1 MGIETIL
8 FKSEEKKK
16 RSDIA
21 DVLRTL
27 ADKVDHGRL
36 TLQQDQTKTLVE
48 FPDQMV
54 LELKVE
60 EEQGRRKLKKSLEIE
75 LEWTVGESGSSDTQ
89 IL

>member
-8 FKSEEKKK
+8 FKSEEKKS
-16 RSDIA
+16 RSEIA
-21 DVLRTL
+21 AALRTIAEKL
-27 ADKVDHGRL
+27 DQGRL
-36 TLQQDQTKTLVE
+36 TLQQDRNETRVE

-60 EEQGRRKLKKSLEIE
+60 EEQGKRLKKSLEIE
-75 LEWTVGESGSSDTQ
+75 LEWIVGETGSSDTQ

>member
-1 MGIETIL
+1 MGIEKVL

-16 RSDIA
+16 RSDI
-21 DVLRTL
+21 VNTLRTIAEKL
-27 ADKVDHGRL
+27 DQGRL
-36 TLQQDQTKTLVE
+36 TLKQDQNETIIE

-60 EEQGRRKLKKSLEIE
+60 EEQGKKLKKSLEIE
-75 LEWTVGESGSSDTQ
+75 LEWVVGETESSDTQ